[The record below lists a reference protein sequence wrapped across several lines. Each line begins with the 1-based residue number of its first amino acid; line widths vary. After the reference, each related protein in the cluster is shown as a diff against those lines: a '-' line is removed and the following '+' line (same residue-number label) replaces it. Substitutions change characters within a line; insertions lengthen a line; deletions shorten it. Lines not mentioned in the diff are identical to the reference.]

1 MPLKTEF
8 LLFNLFRKMKKK
20 YLSPSLLIA
29 QLDEMDVVTAS
40 MEVAN
45 RRMFSIGCETMDMD
59 TDDSRKANERPI
71 WDE

>member
-1 MPLKTEF
+1 
-8 LLFNLFRKMKKK
+8 MKKK

-45 RRMFSIGCETMDMD
+45 RRMFSIGSETMDMD
-59 TDDSRKANERPI
+59 TDDSRKAGERPI

>member
-1 MPLKTEF
+1 
-8 LLFNLFRKMKKK
+8 MKKN
-20 YLSPSLLIA
+20 YLSPSLHVVR
-29 QLDEMDVVTAS
+29 LDELDVVTAS

-59 TDDSRKANERPI
+59 TDDSRKAGERPI